1 MNEHCLTELQKKLL
15 DMLAW
20 FDMFC
25 RENDLTYYALG
36 GTLLGAVRHQG
47 FIPWDDD
54 IDVGMPRE
62 DYIKLEKLMKN
73 KKYGD
78 YILETQNSSN
88 VDFCYPY
95 TKLYDTSTTL
105 IENYHQPLVRGVFL
119 DIFPLDGLGND
130 YNDGMNWFKKIYKKN
145 ALFLTRVAAIRKN
158 RATYKN
164 IAVILSRMIPNFII
178 DNVNLRKEIDKM
190 CQKYSLKES
199 TYGGNLLGNWGE
211 REITPVEIISEPVEY
226 QFENIKIYGFK
237 DYDAYLTQIYGDWRK
252 LPPKE
257 KQVTHHDF
265 VKLNLND
272 SYLN

>member
-1 MNEHCLTELQKKLL
+1 
-15 DMLAW
+15 MLAW

-36 GTLLGAVRHQG
+36 GTLLGAARHQG

-88 VDFCYPY
+88 EDFCYPY

-105 IENYHQPLVRGVFL
+105 IENCRKSMVRGIYL
-119 DIFPLDGLGND
+119 DIFPLDGLGPDKVEANK
-130 YNDGMNWFKKIYKKN
+130 WFEKIMLEN
-145 ALFLTRVAAIRKN
+145 LFFVSRITSLRKG
-158 RATYKN
+158 RKIKKN
-164 IAVILSRMIPNFII
+164 IAVLLSRMIPFFIVN
-178 DNVNLRKEIDKM
+178 NVKLRKDIDKK
-190 CQKYSLKES
+190 CQRYSLKES
-199 TYGGNLLGNWGE
+199 AYGGNLLENWGE

-237 DYDAYLTQIYGDWRK
+237 DYDAYLTRLYGDWRK

-265 VKLNLND
+265 VMCDLHK
-272 SYLN
+272 SYLEYNKKQ